1 MAEATRFLYPFLG
14 DRADDPT
21 ALLADLSRSASAK
34 WAESRELRHTAL
46 LDAEHEIAEAAGA
59 VARLVAAGGRV
70 FALGNGG
77 SATDADA
84 FADRCARSMPEVSV
98 RSLATEPAVLTAL
111 ANDIGV
117 DAMFTRPMAAC
128 ANAGDGVVA
137 FSTSGGSTNVLGAME
152 WARRSGILTIG
163 VVGYGGGALGA
174 VVDHCLVVR
183 SQSVHRVQEAQ
194 TALSDALVRAI
205 ASALEAV
212 GSP

>member
-1 MAEATRFLYPFLG
+1 MTEATGFLYPFLD
-14 DRADDPT
+14 DRSADPA

-34 WAESRELRHTAL
+34 WAESVELRRTAL
-46 LDAEHEIAEAAGA
+46 LEAEQELANAARA

-84 FADRCARSMPEVSV
+84 FADRGARLMPEVPV
-98 RSLATEPAVLTAL
+98 RSLATEASVLTAV

-117 DAMFTRPMAAC
+117 DAMFARPMAAC
-128 ANAGDGVVA
+128 AKAGDIVVA
-137 FSTSGGSTNVLGAME
+137 FSTSGGSTNVLAAVE

-174 VVDHCLVVR
+174 VVNHCLAVR

-194 TALSDALVRAI
+194 TALSCALVRAV
-205 ASALEAV
+205 ASALV
-212 GSP
+212 GAESP